1 MEYYQKTVDE
11 TLGAL
16 NSSRKGLTDEEA
28 AKRLAQYGLNELK
41 EGKRTSPFEIFFNQF
56 KSFLIVILIAA
67 TLVSLFV
74 GEYID
79 AAVIFIILVLNSVL
93 GFVQEYKAEKSIEAL
108 KKLSA
113 LKATVLRNNEVEAID
128 AANLVPG
135 DIIILETG
143 AKIPADGRI
152 IEAINFKTQEATLTG
167 ESLSVK
173 KDAKAISEKKQVAE
187 QCNMIFAGTIVT
199 DGRSKVIVIS
209 TGMNTEFGKIAAM
222 IQELKPELTPLQKKL
237 KQLGQWLGSM
247 TLAICLFVI
256 IGSILH
262 GSNIYNSFLIGLS
275 LAVAAVPE
283 GLPAVVTISLALGVR
298 RMIKKNA
305 LIRKLPSVETLGSTT
320 VICTDKT
327 GTLTCNEMTVRK
339 IYVGN
344 KVINVTGTGYNGKGE
359 FLLNGTNFSSDDLT
373 LILKMGYLNN
383 NSRLHGNNL
392 IGDPTEGAL
401 TVSALK
407 AGIEKE
413 SIEKKWP
420 RIDEITFSSER
431 KRMTTIH
438 QAEKGKIAIMK
449 GAPEVVLGLCSKIL
463 VNGKIK
469 SLSAQDKKSILAI
482 NENFASSALR
492 VIGFAYKKLSS
503 KQSSAKDIE
512 KEMVFVGLQGM
523 IDPPRYEVKEAVKR
537 CEEAGIK
544 VVMITGDN
552 EATAKAIAEEIGI
565 IGESITGEELDKLK
579 DLSGIVDDT
588 AIYARVNP
596 EHKLKII
603 DALKKKGHI
612 VAMTGDGV
620 NDAPALKKADI
631 GIAMGIAGTDVAK
644 EASHMILTDDNFAS
658 IVNAVEEGR
667 GVYENIR
674 KFFAF
679 LISGNIGEVIIIFM
693 AVLFGFPLP
702 LTATQILLINLVTD
716 GLPATAL
723 SADPFEPGAMK
734 QKPRKSSEKIYKNLA
749 PYIVFYPVI
758 MFCVTFLVFGISMF
772 KGESIAIAQTKAFV
786 VICMFE
792 LYQAFSCRS
801 LNYPALKVGIFK
813 NKWLILAAL
822 SSFAVMVSV
831 IYVPVLQK
839 LFNTAALGFY
849 EFLLLI
855 IASSAGALYLEINK
869 FVKMKIT
876 HNFIK

>member
-1 MEYYQKTVDE
+1 MEYYQKTADE
-11 TLGAL
+11 TLSSL
-16 NSSRKGLTDEEA
+16 NSSRKGLSSEEA
-28 AKRLAQYGLNELK
+28 AKRLQQYGLNEIK
-41 EGKRTSPFEIFFNQF
+41 EGKRTSPFEILLNQF
-56 KSFLIVILIAA
+56 KSFLIMILIAA
-67 TLVSLFV
+67 TLISLFV

-79 AAVIFIILVLNSVL
+79 ALVIFVILVLNAIL

-113 LKATVLRNNEVEAID
+113 LKAAVLRNNEVEAID

-152 IEAINFKTQEATLTG
+152 IEAVNFKTQEATLTG
-167 ESLSVK
+167 ESMPVR
-173 KDAKAISEKKQVAE
+173 KDAKVISEKKQVAE
-187 QCNMIFAGTIVT
+187 QCNMAFAGTIVT
-199 DGRSKVIVIS
+199 DGRAKVVVAS
-209 TGMNTEFGKIAAM
+209 TGMATEFGKIAAM

-237 KQLGQWLGSM
+237 KQLGQWLGSI

-256 IGSILH
+256 IGSFLH
-262 GSNIYNSFLIGLS
+262 GINIYNSFLIGLS

-298 RMIKKNA
+298 RMVKKNA

-339 IYVGN
+339 IYVDN
-344 KVINVTGTGYNGKGE
+344 KIINATGTGYNDKGE
-359 FLLNGTNFSSDDLT
+359 FLFNGKKFSSDDLT
-373 LILKMGYLNN
+373 LILKMGCLNN

-407 AGIEKE
+407 AGIRKE
-413 SIEKKWP
+413 SLEKKWQ

-438 QAEKGKIAIMK
+438 ETENGKIAIMK
-449 GAPEVVLGLCSKIL
+449 GAPEVVLGLCSKFL
-463 VNGKIK
+463 VDGKIK
-469 SLSAQDKKSILAI
+469 QLSAQNIKNILNI
-482 NENFASSALR
+482 NEDFASSALR

-503 KQSSAKDIE
+503 NEQANMKGIE
-512 KEMVFVGLQGM
+512 KDMVFAGLQAM
-523 IDPPRYEVKEAVKR
+523 IDPPRYEVREAVKK
-537 CEEAGIK
+537 CGEAGIK
-544 VVMITGDN
+544 VVMITGDS

-565 IGESITGEELDKLK
+565 IGDSITGEELDNLK
-579 DLSGIVDDT
+579 DLSGIVDNT

-603 DALKKKGHI
+603 GALKKKGHI

-679 LISGNIGEVIIIFM
+679 LISGNMGEVIIIFM

-723 SADPFEPGAMK
+723 SVDPFEPGSMK
-734 QKPRKSSEKIYKNLA
+734 QKPRKPNDKIYKGMA
-749 PYIVFYPVI
+749 PYIVFYPI
-758 MFCVTFLVFGISMF
+758 LMFCATFFVFGASIF
-772 KGESIAIAQTKAFV
+772 NGEGIVIAQTKAFI
-786 VICMFE
+786 VIAMFE

-801 LNYPALKVGIFK
+801 VNYPLSRVGFFK
-813 NKWLILAAL
+813 NKWLILSVLVSFLAVIAVVYIPALQKVFDTAAL
-822 SSFAVMVSV
+822 S
-831 IYVPVLQK
+831 I
-839 LFNTAALGFY
+839 Y
-849 EFLLLI
+849 EFMLLI
-855 IASSAGALYLEINK
+855 LMSGSGALYLEIHK
-869 FVKMKIT
+869 FVKMKIA
-876 HNFIK
+876 NVKA